1 LLPTNPKI
9 RRDAVAEK
17 RGIDWSSLWTKEDW
31 WACWI
36 GWLILV
42 LAWAG
47 VAPYTIKYGTWSAL
61 DKIFPKGM
69 ETLWPTGIVLFIFV
83 VVLTLIGG
91 AFMKRDIRRYIP
103 GFIAIFL
110 LVVLAEVIAHQTQIK
125 YWGIPYVLW
134 ALAFGLIISNFIGVP
149 KWLKVSVMTEYFV
162 KIGLVCMGATIMF
175 QVVIKAGG
183 VGMGQAILVVGAV
196 WFFAYWLSRR
206 FGISERF
213 SSIIATGVSI
223 CGVSASIAA
232 GGAVK
237 GDPKEVSY
245 MIAWLMVC
253 AVVLIVVMPPLAR
266 GMGLPTN
273 MAGAWIGGVIDNTG
287 SVVAAGEV
295 IGTKAALEAAAMVKM
310 AQNVLIGFAAF
321 FLAVWATMVL
331 ERKPGAKRP
340 SYAEVWWRFPKFIVG
355 FIVASLVIT
364 FLVVPTVGS
373 ESADAVAGLCKNY
386 RSLFFALCF
395 VCIGLETNFKEL
407 VTVGG
412 GKPAAAYWIAQIF
425 NGFWTLGIVWLLW
438 SGWLFTPPILPD

>member
-1 LLPTNPKI
+1 MQ
-9 RRDAVAEK
+9 EK
-17 RGIDWSSLWTKEDW
+17 KGIDWSSLWRVEDW

-36 GWLILV
+36 GWLILI
-42 LAWAG
+42 LAWVG
-47 VAPYTIKYGTWSAL
+47 VVPNTIKYGTWSAAA
-61 DKIFPKGM
+61 DIFPKGM
-69 ETLWPTGIVLFIFV
+69 DTLWMGIINLLFILV
-83 VVLTLIGG
+83 ITIIGC
-91 AFMKRDIRRYIP
+91 ALMKRNLRLYVP

-134 ALAFGLIISNFIGVP
+134 ALGFGLIISNVFRVP
-149 KWLKVSVMTEYFV
+149 KWLKASVMTEYFI

-175 QVVIKAGG
+175 QVVMKAGG
-183 VGMGQAILVVGAV
+183 VGMGQALLVVGAV
-196 WFFAYWLSRR
+196 WFFTYWLCRR
-206 FGISERF
+206 FGLTERF
-213 SSIIATGVSI
+213 SSIIATGNSI

-245 MIAWLMVC
+245 IIAWLMVC
-253 AVVLIVVMPPLAR
+253 AVVLIIVMPPIAR
-266 GMGLPTN
+266 AIGLPTN
-273 MAGAWIGGVIDNTG
+273 MAGAWVGGVIDNTG

-321 FLAVWATMVL
+321 FLAIWATMSL

-340 SYAEVWWRFPKFIVG
+340 SYMEIWYRFPKFIIG
-355 FIVASLVIT
+355 FVVASLIIT
-364 FLVVPTVGS
+364 FAVVPTLG
-373 ESADAVAGLCKNY
+373 ADGAAVASGLCKSY
-386 RSLFFALCF
+386 RSLFFAMAF
-395 VCIGLETNFKEL
+395 VSIGLETNFKEL

-412 GKPAAAYWIAQIF
+412 GRPAAAYWLAQLF
-425 NGFWTLGIVWLLW
+425 NAFWTLGVVYVLW